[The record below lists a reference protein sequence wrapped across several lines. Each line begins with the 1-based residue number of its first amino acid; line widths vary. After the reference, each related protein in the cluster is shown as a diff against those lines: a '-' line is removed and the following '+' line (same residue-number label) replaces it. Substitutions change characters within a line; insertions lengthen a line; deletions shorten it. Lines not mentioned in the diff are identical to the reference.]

1 MSNGRPIAHTRFTA
15 TWFNQMQCGPF
26 DPDFLPHLMTL
37 FFMYVPATVNE
48 WRCVTNGDD
57 WVSAVL
63 DATED
68 EVDAIW
74 SFLSHNECIH
84 QWSRHPLLVHMNEK
98 ETSNAQK
105 NIQAFWKAQKEGK
118 MARAKDGGKVIP
130 TKEGDVLHTICGLC
144 GNKRLM
150 KSVEE
155 EKYLRSL
162 VYRDADMKE
171 GDGDVSDFHERV
183 KRNYDEIMNEDSDDS
198 SPVTPPEVRDWLNK
212 ECEKNIEKGNVA
224 KGEITENDENH
235 QSETVTKT
243 VYDEEMKQGLALMES
258 IRREQVKKKGLKK
271 ASNLGHND

>member
-1 MSNGRPIAHTRFTA
+1 
-15 TWFNQMQCGPF
+15 MQCGQF
-26 DPDFLPHLMTL
+26 DPDFLPHLMTF

-130 TKEGDVLHTICGLC
+130 TKEGDVLHTICYVC

-183 KRNYDEIMNEDSDDS
+183 KRNYDAIMNEDSDDS

-212 ECEKNIEKGNVA
+212 E
-224 KGEITENDENH
+224 
-235 QSETVTKT
+235 
-243 VYDEEMKQGLALMES
+243 
-258 IRREQVKKKGLKK
+258 
-271 ASNLGHND
+271 